1 MGDGAHVPA
10 IGVLLEQELPR
21 AQLVEALFGFNV
33 GVELGQLAIVAL
45 VWPLLQWLRVRDL
58 GVRVIDVTSFA
69 GVVVGT
75 FALVVRVFG

>member
-1 MGDGAHVPA
+1 MSGLSP
-10 IGVLLEQELPR
+10 ERPKQELPR

-45 VWPLLQWLRVRDL
+45 VWPLLRWLRVRKR
-58 GVRVIDVTSFA
+58 GVQVIDVTSFA
-69 GVVVGT
+69 GAALGT